1 MKRAAIATLVVVIG
15 VGAFAWAGTDG
26 PLRIGDGAGAVTNVD
41 LAAPKPKALPSPE
54 PPPPV
59 DRDSRSLGS
68 PSAGSLVRGV
78 QLPIEGP
85 HFFTW
90 DPILRAHG
98 NRPWRRH
105 GTDELVRRTLRVVR
119 EHRRANPGAPRVGI
133 GDISRPRGGD
143 FGPKFGLPGHASHQ
157 NGLDVDLYYPRRD
170 RHERAPTK
178 VTQVDLSLSQ
188 DLVDRFVA
196 AGAERVFVGP
206 ATGLRGPAP
215 TVVPLIH
222 HDNHLHVRFPAEV
235 G

>member
-1 MKRAAIATLVVVIG
+1 MKIIAVATLVVLTG

-26 PLRIGDGAGAVTNVD
+26 PLRIGEGAGAVSKVD
-41 LAAPKPKALPSPE
+41 LVAPKPKALPSPE
-54 PPPPV
+54 PPAPV
-59 DRDSRSLGS
+59 YRDSRSLGS

-78 QLPIEGP
+78 QLPVEGLD
-85 HFFTW
+85 FFTW
-90 DPILRAHG
+90 DPIITAHG

-105 GTDELVRRTLRVVR
+105 GTDELVRR
-119 EHRRANPGAPRVGI
+119 
-133 GDISRPRGGD
+133 RPRGGD
-143 FGPKFGLPGHASHQ
+143 FGPRFGLPGHASHQ

-170 RHERAPTK
+170 RLERAPTK
-178 VTQVDLSLSQ
+178 VGQIDLALSQ
-188 DLVDRFVA
+188 DLVNRFVA

-222 HDNHLHVRFPAEV
+222 HDNHLHVRFPAGV